1 MIIELIMKAVIG
13 LVIGFVTGYVGG
25 LIYDHFTNKRHTI
38 NKSKVKGDNSIVIQN
53 LNTNEDGSDFN
64 GS

>member
-25 LIYDHFTNKRHTI
+25 LIYDHFTNKKY
-38 NKSKVKGDNSIVIQN
+38 NVSKSKVKGNNSTVIQN
-53 LNTNEDGSDFN
+53 QKTKKRSDGF
-64 GS
+64 

>member
-25 LIYDHFTNKRHTI
+25 LIYDHFTNKTY
-38 NKSKVKGDNSIVIQN
+38 NVSKSKVKGNNSTVIQN
-53 LNTNEDGSDFN
+53 LNTNNEDGF
-64 GS
+64 

>member
-25 LIYDHFTNKRHTI
+25 LIYDHFANKKY
-38 NKSKVKGDNSIVIQN
+38 NVSKSKVKGDNSIVIQN
-53 LNTNEDGSDFN
+53 LNTNESKDEFN
-64 GS
+64 G

>member
-25 LIYDHFTNKRHTI
+25 LIYDHC
-38 NKSKVKGDNSIVIQN
+38 KSKVKGDNNIVIQN
-53 LNTNEDGSDFN
+53 QKANESKGEFN
-64 GS
+64 GD

>member
-1 MIIELIMKAVIG
+1 MKAVIG

-25 LIYDHFTNKRHTI
+25 LIYDHFTNKKY
-38 NKSKVKGDNSIVIQN
+38 NVSKSKVKGNNSTVIQN
-53 LNTNEDGSDFN
+53 QKTNEDGSDFN

>member
-13 LVIGFVTGYVGG
+13 LVIGFVAGYVGAF
-25 LIYDHFTNKRHTI
+25 IDDHFTNKKHNI
-38 NKSKVKGDNSIVIQN
+38 SKSNVKSDNNIVVQN
-53 LNTNEDGSDFN
+53 QKAKRSDDFN